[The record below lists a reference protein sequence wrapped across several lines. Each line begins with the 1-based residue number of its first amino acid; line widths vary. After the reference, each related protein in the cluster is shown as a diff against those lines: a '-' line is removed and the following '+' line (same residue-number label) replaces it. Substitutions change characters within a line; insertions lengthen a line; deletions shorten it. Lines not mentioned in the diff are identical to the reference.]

1 VRKRPKVTST
11 PANAATSVSPTS
23 VTSRELTRRERE
35 VLELM
40 IGCAATLDPDGSD
53 QGVFEV
59 DRARWRAQVGSTRAG
74 RGCGCGS
81 CPSIELTAADGASP
95 EMTSSRVVLNAE
107 TDGAMLLLFIDDD
120 QLSYLEL
127 APTGD
132 GSFDEFPAPADIRT
146 S

>member
-1 VRKRPKVTST
+1 
-11 PANAATSVSPTS
+11 
-23 VTSRELTRRERE
+23 
-35 VLELM
+35 M